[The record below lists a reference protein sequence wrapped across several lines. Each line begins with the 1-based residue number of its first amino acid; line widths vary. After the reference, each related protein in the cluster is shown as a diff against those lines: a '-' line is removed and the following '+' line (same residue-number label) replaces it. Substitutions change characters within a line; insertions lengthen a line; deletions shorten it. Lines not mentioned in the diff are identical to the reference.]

1 MPPRVAVLVVSYDTR
16 DLTLRLLDGLLHDG
30 DHTGWEVV
38 VLDNES
44 SDGTADAVRRAHPW
58 VRVLRNAP
66 QRGFAAALNQGVR
79 LTAAPA
85 IVVVNPDTVV
95 PPGAIGRLSAALDL
109 GPRVAA
115 VGPLIRQPDG
125 RVQRQGH
132 FRPRPY
138 TALVVLLG
146 LANLPVFKRE
156 AGRYYGDHAP
166 GPPVPVELLP
176 GTCLA
181 FRRSAYE
188 RIGPFDE
195 RFFVYCE
202 DVDWCIRAGADGWTL
217 LFVPEVAIVHEKA
230 ASSRGDAARV
240 IRLYYRSLRSFYE
253 KHHAGGASPLA
264 RFAWRTGLSL
274 KEGAALAANALRRR
288 KGLRY

>member
-1 MPPRVAVLVVSYDTR
+1 MQPRVAVLVVSHDTR
-16 DLTLRLLDGLLHDG
+16 DLTMRLLDGLLHDG
-30 DHTGWEVV
+30 GRTGWDVV

-44 SDGTADAVRRAHPW
+44 SDGTAAAVSRAHPW
-58 VRVLRNAP
+58 VRVVHNVP

-79 LTAAPA
+79 LTTAPT
-85 IVVVNPDTVV
+85 IVALNPDTVV
-95 PPGAIGRLSAALDL
+95 PPGAIGRLSVALDL

-115 VGPLIRQPDG
+115 VGPLILQPDG

-146 LANLPVFKRE
+146 LASLPLFRRE
-156 AGRYYGDHAP
+156 AARYYGSHAP

-176 GTCLA
+176 GTCIA

-188 RIGPFDE
+188 SIGPFDE

-202 DVDWCIRAGADGWTL
+202 DVDWCIRARADGWTL
-217 LFVPEVAIVHEKA
+217 LFISEVAIVHEKA
-230 ASSRGDAARV
+230 ASSHQDTGRV

-253 KHHAGGASPLA
+253 KHHSAGASPLA
-264 RFAWRTGLSL
+264 RLFWRAGLWS
-274 KEGAALAANALRRR
+274 KEAAALAANAVRRT
-288 KGLRY
+288 KGLHY